1 VLASFCDALIIENL
15 ETSDSIGEE
24 VSMSR
29 NQVASLSK
37 LSRLFFFLGVLVVP
51 ALACNFPFSGGQN
64 TPATVNALSTS
75 VRQTLVARTQFPTGP
90 TVTTPAT
97 QPDVTSPPPTIV
109 VPTLALPTPTTA
121 PPTLAPPTSLP
132 TVGGLKRP
140 NGASIHASRR
150 TTPPTIDGDLGDW
163 SEFPY
168 LINQPVY
175 KPENWTGLN
184 DQSATFAL
192 AWDGTSF
199 YVGAQVVDDV
209 HVQTQHGETL
219 FRGDSLE
226 MLLDTNLSGD
236 YDSAK
241 LSSDDFQLGLSP
253 GSFAGDEPEA
263 YLWFPT
269 AKKGRPA
276 GVVVAARHS
285 GGEGYLIEAS
295 IPWSLF
301 SITPAAGNT
310 YGFVLSSS
318 DNDAME
324 MAEQQS
330 MISVILQRRLTNPT
344 TWGTLVLD

>member
-1 VLASFCDALIIENL
+1 MSSNQTASF
-15 ETSDSIGEE
+15 
-24 VSMSR
+24 R
-29 NQVASLSK
+29 K
-37 LSRLFFFLGVLVVP
+37 LSRLFFLLGGLVIA
-51 ALACNFPFSGGQN
+51 ALACQSPFSGGQN
-64 TPATVNALSTS
+64 TPATVNALSTA
-75 VRQTLVARTQFPTGP
+75 VRQTLVARTQFPVSP
-90 TVTTPAT
+90 TATIPPTQPAT
-97 QPDVTSPPPTIV
+97 EPGVASPPPT
-109 VPTLALPTPTTA
+109 LELPTPISV
-121 PPTLAPPTSLP
+121 PPTLVLPTPLP

-140 NGASIHASRR
+140 NGAPVHASHR

-199 YVGAQVVDDV
+199 YVGAQVIDDV

-236 YDSAK
+236 YDSTQ

-301 SITPAAGNT
+301 GITPAAGNT

-318 DNDAME
+318 DDDALDT
-324 MAEQQS
+324 AEQQS
-330 MISVILQRRLTNPT
+330 MISILVTRRLTNPT
-344 TWGTLVLD
+344 TWGTLVLDN